1 MQENSGRLRR
11 NRRKFPS
18 TAPTTSTI
26 TIISGVCVLLTL
38 IFYGEV
44 SALGVRPLLN
54 QNMSQPPFS
63 LLVTLHFTATE
74 HKEQFLR
81 DFAPVAAHVQAHE
94 PDTLAYEV
102 LMSDQDSL
110 QVLVLERYKD
120 KDHAYLIV
128 HRSSEPF
135 LAFRPKLK
143 AMQDAGYVTVSGHS
157 YIDAKVGF
165 GDRCT

>member
-1 MQENSGRLRR
+1 MQGNSGRLRR
-11 NRRKFPS
+11 NRRKFPAA
-18 TAPTTSTI
+18 APTTSTI
-26 TIISGVCVLLTL
+26 AILSVVCILSTL

-44 SALGVRPLLN
+44 SALGVRPVLN
-54 QNMSQPPFS
+54 QKMPQPPFS
-63 LLVTLHFTATE
+63 LLVTLHFTVPK

-81 DFAPVAAHVQAHE
+81 DFAPVAAHVQTHE

-102 LMSDQDSL
+102 LLSDQDSL

-143 AMQDAGYVTVSGHS
+143 AMQDAGYVTVSGQS
-157 YIDAKVGF
+157 YLDAKVGF
-165 GDRCT
+165 GDRCH